1 MAIRAYWRGHLKLS
15 LVSIAIE
22 LHSATQSESRLDLH
36 QIHKPTGKRVRYQKT
51 VPGVGPVANED
62 IVKGLEVD
70 KDRYVLIEPDELDA
84 LRLES
89 RQTINLVQFVDY
101 CEIDPRYFDR
111 PYYVVPGP
119 GAVAAEGYAVIRD
132 ALRDIRRI
140 GLGQM
145 AVRGRDYIVAIKPCG
160 AGLLLETLH
169 YRDELRQS
177 DRLFAQIPST
187 SPDAEMLDLAREL
200 IERKSAPFDAAAFK
214 SQYVSALR
222 EMIEEKRERGAVSA
236 ASDDAP
242 SEGKVVDLMEAL
254 KKSLA
259 KDRAPA
265 AKPKRA
271 TRARKRA
278 AG

>member
-15 LVSIAIE
+15 LVSIAVE
-22 LHSATQSESRLDLH
+22 LHSATRSQSRIDLH
-36 QIHKPTGKRVRYQKT
+36 QIHKPSGKRVRYQKT
-51 VPGVGPVANED
+51 VPGLGPVANED

-70 KDRYVLIEPDELDA
+70 KDRYVLIEPEELDA

-119 GAVAAEGYAVIRD
+119 GAVAAEGYTVIRD

-160 AGLLLETLH
+160 TGLLLETLR
-169 YRDELRQS
+169 YREELRQS

-200 IERKSAPFDAAAFK
+200 IERKSAPFDPAAFK

-236 ASDDAP
+236 ASDEAP
-242 SEGKVVDLMEAL
+242 SEGKVIDLMEAL

>member
-51 VPGVGPVANED
+51 VPGLGPVANED

-70 KDRYVLIEPDELDA
+70 KDRYVLIEPEELDA

-119 GAVAAEGYAVIRD
+119 GAVAAEGYTVIRD

-160 AGLLLETLH
+160 AGLLLETLR
-169 YRDELRQS
+169 YREELRQS

-236 ASDDAP
+236 ASNEAP
-242 SEGKVVDLMEAL
+242 SEGKVIDLMEAL

>member
-22 LHSATQSESRLDLH
+22 LHSATQSKSRLDLH

-51 VPGVGPVANED
+51 VPGLGPVANED

-70 KDRYVLIEPDELDA
+70 KDRYVLIEPEELDA

-119 GAVAAEGYAVIRD
+119 GAVAAEGYTVIRD

-160 AGLLLETLH
+160 AGLLLETLR
-169 YRDELRQS
+169 YREELRQS

-236 ASDDAP
+236 ASDEAP
-242 SEGKVVDLMEAL
+242 SEGKVIDLMEAL